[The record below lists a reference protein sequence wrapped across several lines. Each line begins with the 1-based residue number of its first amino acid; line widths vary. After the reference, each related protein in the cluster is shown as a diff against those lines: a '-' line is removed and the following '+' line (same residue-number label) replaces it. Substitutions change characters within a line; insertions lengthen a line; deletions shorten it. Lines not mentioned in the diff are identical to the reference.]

1 MAYAPGAIEVLSYR
15 RMSISVIGFGGRQR
29 AIYLL
34 ASLLIGLM
42 EGCQNSGQ
50 AIESSG
56 RMQRLQVIIG

>member
-1 MAYAPGAIEVLSYR
+1 MLSYR
-15 RMSISVIGFGGRQR
+15 RMNISVIGFGGRQR